1 VTRHADEPHKTVNV
15 DLCFVPV
22 PTAEKTEPNSKAI
35 AAVSPAESSEN
46 EASFSYPGQVFA
58 DPDLNYDEA
67 MNAYADLR
75 AQVEF
80 KAVQAEEDPM
90 KAERAAL
97 RTDEEA
103 LRIERRLLRQQR
115 KKEDQDWRAYR
126 QSRRTFNRWWDSL
139 DTEAKV
145 IFRHQKL
152 AADDT
157 WRRHKARR
165 RERMQERKAQ
175 DEQWR
180 QARQNIRQRRAALD
194 EKAQALALQWVA
206 ILVILDNCTRQCLAL
221 PLFEAGKH
229 VTAEMV
235 VAALRKALPSSLRFL
250 ISDNGAQFIA
260 QAMTDLATELGFRQ
274 VRISPRRAK
283 TNGIAERFVRTFR
296 EMLAW
301 YAWQTVKELLALL
314 PKIVDEYNDR
324 PHRGEE
330 LNGLSPNEY
339 ARRLLAQAT
348 QAA

>member
-1 VTRHADEPHKTVNV
+1 MTRHADEPGKTVNV

-22 PTAEKTEPNSKAI
+22 PTTEKAEVDSEAI
-35 AAVSPAESSEN
+35 ATASPAESSE
-46 EASFSYPGQVFA
+46 EDASPCYPGQVFA

-75 AQVEF
+75 AQAEA
-80 KAVQAEEDPM
+80 KADQAKEDPM
-90 KAERAAL
+90 KAERIAL
-97 RTDEEA
+97 RTDEET
-103 LRIERRLLRQQR
+103 LRIERRLLRQRR
-115 KKEDQDWRAYR
+115 KKADQDWRTYR
-126 QSRRTFNRWWDSL
+126 QSRRSFNSWWDGL
-139 DTEAKV
+139 DAEAKV

-157 WRRHKARR
+157 WRQRKARR
-165 RERMQERKAQ
+165 REQIQERKTQ

-180 QARQNIRQRRAALD
+180 QARQDIRQRRAALD
-194 EKAQALALQWVA
+194 EKAQALTLQWVA
-206 ILVILDNCTRQCLAL
+206 ILVTLDNCTRQCLAL

-260 QAMTDLATELGFRQ
+260 RTMDDLTTELGFRQ

-283 TNGIAERFVRTFR
+283 TNGIAERFIRTFR
-296 EMLAW
+296 EMLAR

-314 PKIVDEYNDR
+314 PEIVDEYNDR
-324 PHRGEE
+324 PHRGKE

-348 QAA
+348 QVA